1 MMNRP
6 IPFVASLLLIALF
19 AVPALANAVHEGK
32 VVSVDD
38 GDNKIIVLIKGSDER
53 EFKID
58 EKCEVTL
65 DGKKAELDQIEEG
78 ASVKL
83 MTKKVKGQEVVVKIE
98 AKSAE

>member
-1 MMNRP
+1 MNRIA
-6 IPFVASLLLIALF
+6 IPLAAMLLLLL
-19 AVPALANAVHEGK
+19 VVSPVLANAIHEGK

-38 GDNKIIVLIKGSDER
+38 GDRKIVVLIKGSDQR

-58 EKCEVTL
+58 EKCQITL
-65 DGKKAELDQIEEG
+65 DGKKADLAQLEEG

-83 MTKKVKGQEVVVKIE
+83 TTEKVKAAEVVVKIE

>member
-1 MMNRP
+1 MSRLARP
-6 IPFVASLLLIALF
+6 LLMFLACVLW
-19 AVPALANAVHEGK
+19 AVPALANAVHQGK

-38 GDNKIIVLIKGSDER
+38 EDRKIVVLIKGSDER

-58 EKCEVTL
+58 DKCEVTL
-65 DGKKAELDQIEEG
+65 DGKAADLDQVEEG

-83 MTKKVKGQEVVVKIE
+83 MTKKVKGDEVVVKIE

>member
-1 MMNRP
+1 MNRHAL
-6 IPFVASLLLIALF
+6 PFLSLLLL
-19 AVPALANAVHEGK
+19 AVFVSPALANAVHQGK

-38 GDNKIIVLIKGSDER
+38 GDRKIVVLIKGSDER

-58 EKCEVTL
+58 EKCDITL
-65 DGKKAELDQIEEG
+65 DGKKADLDEIEEG

-83 MTKKVKGQEVVVKIE
+83 MTKKVKGDEVVVKIE

>member
-1 MMNRP
+1 MNRP
-6 IPFVASLLLIALF
+6 AVTIASLLLLALF
-19 AVPALANAVHEGK
+19 ATPALAAVHEGK

-38 GDNKIIVLIKGSDER
+38 KDNKIVVNVKGSDER

-65 DGKKAELDQIEEG
+65 DGKKADLDQIKEG

-83 MTKKVKGQEVVVKIE
+83 MTKKVKGDELVVKIE
-98 AKSAE
+98 AKSPE

>member
-1 MMNRP
+1 MNR
-6 IPFVASLLLIALF
+6 FAVLLIALLVLVF
-19 AVPALANAVHEGK
+19 VSPLLAAAVHEGK

-38 GDNKIIVLIKGSDER
+38 EDRKIVVKIKGSDER

-65 DGKKAELDQIEEG
+65 DGKKAELEKIEEG

-83 MTKKVKGQEVVVKIE
+83 MTKKVKNAEMVVKIE
-98 AKSAE
+98 AMSAE